1 MSRIAASSVGGASRV
16 TRPILWGCGQGFTFI
31 RPCAAR
37 LEYSVACVINPLPI
51 QVNLRGA
58 ALYCVPCPYKVPM
71 CCHFIGGYLGNPFY
85 AISPHFI
92 PLTNHFQVP
101 VKHTLQS
108 IQSKS

>member
-58 ALYCVPCPYKVPM
+58 ALYCVPCPYKVSM
-71 CCHFIGGYLGNPFY
+71 GCKLIGGYAVRLHP
-85 AISPHFI
+85 
-92 PLTNHFQVP
+92 
-101 VKHTLQS
+101 
-108 IQSKS
+108 